1 MTSRIFKEDLTFT
14 DARRWTEARR
24 GLRSRDMLA
33 TIACIALL
41 LVIGYFAV
49 LCATEA
55 ITWVRERFEIRRP
68 SAPKPTRV
76 PQRQPVIAD

>member
-1 MTSRIFKEDLTFT
+1 
-14 DARRWTEARR
+14 
-24 GLRSRDMLA
+24 MLA